1 MTKSPK
7 KRTTVQ
13 IQSFSK
19 QGNGLGTFLKGD
31 GASATAEVPFTLP
44 GEQAKALLIRK
55 RGGIYSG
62 LLEEVETPSPERIAP
77 RCIHFGT
84 CGGCRWQHMPYELQL
99 AQKEAGI
106 RHAFAR
112 LLTPNVDVKPIVPC
126 DPPWQYRN
134 KMEFTFSSD
143 AAGNRYLGLIMDS
156 SRGKVINLT
165 ECHLVNPWFIEALT
179 VVRSWWA
186 DSGLLA
192 YRPSHDAGSLR
203 TLTLREG
210 MRTGDRMAIL
220 TVSGNPDF
228 ALKRPQL
235 DSLVATL
242 RQAVEP
248 KDPACTLAIFLRI
261 HQIAKGMPTNFYEM
275 QLYGPD
281 FIKEELQVACD
292 VALPSAPLK
301 FKISPGAFFQPNTF
315 QAERLYSLA
324 LQLAD
329 IPKGSVVY
337 DLYCGTGTL
346 GIAASQLASQVIGIE
361 LSLES
366 SLDAKTNAQ
375 MNGCENVTI
384 LPGNVPDVLA
394 KIRQEKS
401 HPLPDLVIVDPPR
414 AGLGPDALRH
424 LAELSA
430 PKILYVSCNPVTQSA
445 DIQVLCEAGYHLT
458 LLQPVDQFPHTPHVE
473 NIAVLIR

>member
-1 MTKSPK
+1 MKKSPK
-7 KRTTVQ
+7 KLATVH

-19 QGNGLGTFLKGD
+19 HGNGLGTFLKGD

-44 GEQAKALLIRK
+44 GEQAKALLLRK
-55 RGGIYSG
+55 RGGIYSA
-62 LLEEVETPSPERIAP
+62 LLEEVEAPSSERIAP
-77 RCIHFGT
+77 KCIHFGT
-84 CGGCRWQHMPYELQL
+84 CGGCRWQHLPYERQL
-99 AQKEAGI
+99 AQKETAI

-112 LLTPNVDVKPIVPC
+112 LLTHKVVVKPIVPC

-134 KMEFTFSSD
+134 KMEFTFSND
-143 AAGNRYLGLIMDS
+143 AAGNRYLGLVMDS
-156 SRGKVINLT
+156 SRGKVINLSV
-165 ECHLVNPWFIEALT
+165 CHLVNPWFVDALT
-179 VVRSWWA
+179 AVRKWWEE
-186 DSGLLA
+186 SGLMA

-235 DSLVATL
+235 DSFAATL
-242 RQAVEP
+242 RHAVEP
-248 KDPACTLAIFLRI
+248 QGHSLALFLRI
-261 HQIAKGMPTNFYEM
+261 HQIVKGSPTNFYEM

-281 FIKEELQVACD
+281 FIKEELHVG
-292 VALPSAPLK
+292 SASLK
-301 FKISPGAFFQPNTF
+301 FKISPGAFFQPNTL

-324 LQLAD
+324 LQQAD

-375 MNGCENVTI
+375 MNGCTNVTI
-384 LPGNVPDVLA
+384 LPGSVPDVLE
-394 KIRQEKS
+394 KIRNEKS
-401 HPLPDLVIVDPPR
+401 HPLPDVVIVDPPR

-424 LAELSA
+424 LIELFP
-430 PKILYVSCNPVTQSA
+430 PKILYVSCNPFTQSA
-445 DIQVLCEAGYHLT
+445 DIQVLSEAGYRLV
-458 LLQPVDQFPHTPHVE
+458 LIQPVDQFPHTPHVE
-473 NIAVLIR
+473 NIAILVR

>member
-1 MTKSPK
+1 MTKVPK
-7 KRTTVQ
+7 KQASVQ

-19 QGNGLGTFLKGD
+19 RGNGLGTFLKGD

-44 GEQAKALLIRK
+44 GEQARALLLRK
-55 RGGIYSG
+55 RGGIYST
-62 LLEEVETPSPERIAP
+62 LLEEVETPSSERIAP
-77 RCIHFGT
+77 KCIHFGT
-84 CGGCRWQHMPYELQL
+84 CGGCRWQHMSYERQL
-99 AQKEAGI
+99 AQKESAI

-112 LLTPNVDVKPIVPC
+112 LLTHKVTVKPIVPC

-134 KMEFTFSSD
+134 KMEFSFSSD
-143 AAGNRYLGLIMDS
+143 ATGNRYLGLIMDS
-156 SRGKVINLT
+156 SRGKVVNLSV
-165 ECHLVNPWFIEALT
+165 CHLVNPWFVEALT
-179 VVRSWWA
+179 AVRKWWEE
-186 DSGLLA
+186 SGLTA
-192 YRPSHDAGSLR
+192 YRPSKDSGSLR

-235 DSLVATL
+235 DSFAAIL
-242 RQAVEP
+242 RHAVEP
-248 KDPACTLAIFLRI
+248 KECSLALFLRI

-281 FIKEELQVACD
+281 YINEELQVACD
-292 VALPSAPLK
+292 AALPPTSLK
-301 FKISPGAFFQPNTF
+301 FKISPGAFFQPNTL

-346 GIAASQLASQVIGIE
+346 GIAASKLASQVIGIE

-375 MNGCENVTI
+375 INGCSNVTI
-384 LPGNVPDVLA
+384 LPGSVPEVLE
-394 KIRQEKS
+394 KIRKEKS
-401 HPLPDLVIVDPPR
+401 HPLPDVVIVDPPR

-424 LAELSA
+424 LTELLP
-430 PKILYVSCNPVTQSA
+430 PKILYVSCNPLTQSE
-445 DIQVLCEAGYHLT
+445 DIQVLSEAGYRLV
-458 LLQPVDQFPHTPHVE
+458 LIQPVDQFPHTPHVE
-473 NIAVLIR
+473 NIAILVR